1 VEVSEGIEI
10 IRGDPRR
17 ALIKLSG
24 PLIVAMLLTSI
35 YNLVD
40 AVWVAG
46 LGGEALAAIG
56 FVTPIYMILVGLSN
70 GLGAGAASSVSR
82 CLGAGDEEGMN
93 NSASHT
99 IIITLAVSIILTVI
113 IEILLRDTLIALG
126 AAGALKPAMEYGSVV
141 FAGTLFTLFPGAA
154 YGILRSEG
162 DARRPMYAM
171 GLSAVLNMVLDP
183 ILIYAA
189 GWGIAGAA
197 WATLISQLLVSVLI
211 LFWFLSGRT
220 FTSIGL
226 SHFRADRGVAWS
238 ILSVTIPGSA
248 EFLVMSLVT
257 ALLNWILTSVAG
269 TSAVAVY
276 SAGWRIVM
284 LAIVPVISVA
294 TALVS
299 VSGVAYGSRNFRNLE
314 VAHGYSIR
322 LGLLIAG
329 ATAALTFILAPWIA
343 WIFSYSQA
351 SSHLAP
357 RITDF
362 LRVLCLFYIFL
373 PPGIMSGSIFQG
385 AGRGMTSLMLSV
397 IRQVLLVAVFAYILA
412 VIMGMGEAGV
422 WWGVVAGDIG
432 GSLVAYTWA
441 RLFIGRLRRYG
452 D

>member
-1 VEVSEGIEI
+1 M
-10 IRGDPRR
+10 RGDPRR
-17 ALIKLSG
+17 ALIRLSG

-56 FVTPIYMILVGLSN
+56 FITPIYMILVGLSN

-82 CLGAGDEEGMN
+82 YLGAGDGEGMN

-99 IIITLAVSIILTVI
+99 ILITLVVSLILTLI
-113 IEILLRDTLIALG
+113 IEALLRDILLALG

-226 SHFRADRGVAWS
+226 SHFRADRRVAWS
-238 ILSVTIPGSA
+238 ILSVTVPASA
-248 EFLVMSLVT
+248 EFFVMSLVT
-257 ALLNWILTSVAG
+257 ALLNWILTSVGG

-314 VAHGYSIR
+314 DAHGYSIR
-322 LGLLIAG
+322 LGLMVAG

-385 AGRGMTSLMLSV
+385 SGRGMTSLMLSV
-397 IRQVLLVAVFAYILA
+397 IRQVLLVAVFAYLLA
-412 VIMGMGEAGV
+412 VTLGLGEVGV